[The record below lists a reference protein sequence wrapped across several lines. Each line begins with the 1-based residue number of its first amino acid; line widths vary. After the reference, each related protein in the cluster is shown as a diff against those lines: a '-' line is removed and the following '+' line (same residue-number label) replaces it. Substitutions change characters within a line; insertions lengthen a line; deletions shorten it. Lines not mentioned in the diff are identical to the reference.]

1 MKTRFLIIIGVIIV
15 AGIIFLLS
23 FSIEKDDE
31 SYVLFC
37 NHWVFSDYKTCKVL
51 WREHV
56 PEPTKTVNMS
66 LVITPAPKE
75 FLRMDCEDLYM
86 YQEPPSQDV
95 ADAWSTRLHECQND
109 QEKLPVLI
117 ELERWRQISCL
128 DILDNTMLK
137 FENVVSQQAFDIRHN
152 QCVEITEHN
161 LDEPTNEK

>member
-15 AGIIFLLS
+15 VGMIFLLS

-31 SYVLFC
+31 SYILLC
-37 NHWVFSDYKTCKVL
+37 NHWVSFDYKTCKVL

-56 PEPTKTVNMS
+56 PEPTKTANMS
-66 LVITPAPKE
+66 LVITPAQKE

-117 ELERWRQISCL
+117 ELEQWRQISCL
-128 DILDNTMLK
+128 DILNKTMPK
-137 FENVVSQQAFDIRHN
+137 FENVVSQQAFDIRYN
-152 QCVEITEHN
+152 QCSEIIGSEI
-161 LDEPTNEK
+161 DESENEN